1 MKQQRYTG
9 KGIGVAL
16 LDTGIYPHMDFDDRI
31 TGFCDFISHKKQIY
45 DDNGHGTCVA
55 GILGGSGA
63 ASYGKYKGV
72 APECTLVAL
81 KVLDRF
87 GNGNKENVLKA
98 FRWILDHR
106 KEYHIRVVNI
116 SVGTTYRTRND
127 HDVLVEGVEKLLG
140 RRSGGSGCCRKSGT
154 GTRQCDSSRM
164 QQKSNYCRFQ

>member
-154 GTRQCDSSRM
+154 GTGQCDSSRM
-164 QQKSNYCRFQ
+164 QQKE